1 MAKNIT
7 VAGASYPSVPAIEVP
22 ITGGGTAKFYDCTG
36 SISITANGEVDVVG
50 LESVNVNVQ
59 GGADPTLQSKSVTP
73 TESEQ
78 TVTADAGYD
87 GLSDVKVGA
96 VSSTYVGSA
105 VTRKAAATVT
115 PTESEQTAVASGV
128 YTTGA
133 VKVGAISNTYVGSAV
148 AKKSSTDL
156 SASGATV
163 TAPAGYYAA
172 SASKSVASGTAGT
185 PSATKGSVSNHSI
198 SITPSVTNT
207 TGYITGG
214 TKSGT
219 AVTVSAS
226 ELVSGS
232 ETKTANGTYDV
243 TNLAQLVVNVAG
255 GGGGLPSGI
264 SALDFGN
271 VVVSSAF
278 TTTRQTFNHSLG
290 VVPDLMIVYA
300 TANVATTYSM
310 LAAIRGTSNGA
321 FGWRSGY
328 NLFCFYHGNSTS
340 TVTIQNSNSTSYG
353 VSNMTATTFQLA
365 SNSSSYYWRAGTYK
379 YLAIKFS

>member
-7 VAGASYPSVPAIEVP
+7 LAGASYTAVPAIEVP

-87 GLSDVKVGA
+87 GLSSVA
-96 VSSTYVGSA
+96 VAAISKTYVGS
-105 VTRKAAATVT
+105 
-115 PTESEQTAVASGV
+115 S
-128 YTTGA
+128 
-133 VKVGAISNTYVGSAV
+133 I

-156 SASGATV
+156 TASGATV
-163 TAPAGYYAA
+163 TAPAGYYST
-172 SASKSVASGTAGT
+172 SASKAVASGTAGT
-185 PSATKGSVSNHSI
+185 PSATKGSVSNHSV

-214 TKSGT
+214 TKTGS

-232 ETKTANGTYDV
+232 ETKTSNGTYDV
-243 TNLAQLVVNVAG
+243 TNLAQLIVNVAG
-255 GGGGLPSGI
+255 GGGGLPAGI
-264 SALDFGN
+264 SAIDYGD

-278 TTTRQTFNHSLG
+278 TTSRQTFSHNLG

-300 TANVATTYSM
+300 TSNVATTYSM
-310 LAAIRGTSNGA
+310 LAAIRGKSGGA

-340 TVTIQNSNSTSYG
+340 TVTVQNSNSTSYG
-353 VSNMTATTFQLA
+353 VSNMTASTFQLA

-379 YLAIKFS
+379 YLAVKFA